1 MSPMKSSFPRSLQ
14 TVVIVLVIVGL
25 VTLALG
31 GYFSPVTNWFSRLTV
46 DAQTWISDRY
56 MAVVD
61 FLTVPRNVASLL
73 QSNTELEAEVARLQ
87 TQVID
92 LQQQV
97 TETNILSALV
107 DFARANPEYS
117 YKAASVIGR
126 DPSPFLRYVVINVG
140 SNEGVLPGMP
150 VVTDKGLVGRVVA
163 VIAEAARVQ
172 LVTDAASAVDVRL
185 QASNT
190 EAMLEG
196 SVTGELS
203 LNMISQDAVIQVGD
217 VVLTSGLGGT
227 YPPNLLVGQVVSI
240 RKLQSELF
248 QQAAIQP
255 NVDFTRLQFILVI
268 TNFNPVDISP
278 LIATPGP

>member
-1 MSPMKSSFPRSLQ
+1 MKSNFPRSLQ
-14 TVVIVLVIVGL
+14 TIVIVLVVVGL
-25 VTLALG
+25 ITLALG

-46 DAQTWISDRY
+46 DAQTWVSDRY

-61 FLTVPRNVASLL
+61 FLTVPRNVASLQ

-126 DPSPFLRYVVINVG
+126 DPSPFLRYVIVNVG

-150 VVTDKGLVGRVVA
+150 VVTDKGLVGRVAA

-172 LVTDAASAVDVRL
+172 LVTDAASSVDVRL

-203 LNMISQDAVIQVGD
+203 LNMISQDAVIQTGD

-240 RKLQSELF
+240 RKLQSEFF

-255 NVDFTRLQFILVI
+255 NVDFTRLQFVLVI
-268 TNFNPVDISP
+268 TNFNPVNITP
-278 LIATPGP
+278 LIGTPGP